1 MTTQEDVRAQILSF
15 VGASLNA
22 PDGFDLRRDGAVD
35 SLRFI
40 QLIGHLE
47 TRIGRTINLADVDPE
62 RLTTLSVLSSHI
74 AKQAGTASTTG

>member
-1 MTTQEDVRAQILSF
+1 MTTLEDVRAQILSF
-15 VGASLNA
+15 VGASPNA

-47 TRIGRTINLADVDPE
+47 ARIGTTIDLADVDPE
-62 RLTTLSVLSSHI
+62 RLTNLAVLSSHI
-74 AKQAGTASTTG
+74 AKQVGTVSITE

>member
-1 MTTQEDVRAQILSF
+1 MTTLEDVRAQILSF
-15 VGASLNA
+15 VGASPNV

-47 TRIGRTINLADVDPE
+47 ARIGTTIDLADVDPE
-62 RLTTLSVLSSHI
+62 RLTNLAVLSSHI
-74 AKQAGTASTTG
+74 AKQVGTVSITE